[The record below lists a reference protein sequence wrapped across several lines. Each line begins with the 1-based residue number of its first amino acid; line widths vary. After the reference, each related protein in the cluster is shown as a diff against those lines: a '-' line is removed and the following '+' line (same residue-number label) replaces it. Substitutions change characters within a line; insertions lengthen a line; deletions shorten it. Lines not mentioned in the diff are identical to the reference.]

1 MTALTLSVGQFIA
14 ELSPHRIPAEAMR
27 IARLGFIDC
36 IGTMIAG
43 RNEDAVGIMRSTLAP
58 PPGPSSITFSAA
70 RAPAPEAAWINGVAA
85 HALDYDDV
93 ALRGHPST
101 VLVPAILA
109 EAEALDASGLEM
121 LVAYVAGYETW
132 AEMFRRDSG
141 LLHKKGWHPTG
152 LYGAVGAA
160 AACAKLRRLDARKA
174 AIAVALGAS
183 QSAGL
188 MANFGTMTKPFHAGR
203 SAHAGIM
210 AARLAD
216 AGFTAATDALEHP
229 QGFLHAISP
238 DGTEDR
244 TDGDRLGETWALL
257 TQGLGIKKYPT
268 CYCTHRAIDGMLD
281 LMAAHPVRAD
291 DVKQITVKISD
302 YFATVLRNHA
312 PDTGLAAKFSIE
324 FAMASGR
331 RPGTAAPGAHR
342 DHDGI
347 RPGTAR
353 RRLRRSG
360 DGGNHRRAGAG
371 GREGGPRHRPRD
383 PAAVGG
389 ADLRQIRRLPGG
401 RRHRHPR
408 RHAVRAADG
417 AGGHRGARS
426 GAGLKASL
434 HSSGRCHGGGETRRA
449 RDGQAARRATRSAPR
464 LTRRTLTV
472 RRSDPSTSAAS
483 SSVAST
489 AISTC
494 IVASERWDHMR
505 SGVRPCRA
513 KGSSTRGSR
522 PGSASASR
530 KKRTCARGAALAA
543 RGDDMGRGTP
553 ETTCA
558 KRTSQGPGC

>member
-14 ELSPHRIPAEAMR
+14 DLSPNRIPEEAMR

-58 PPGPSSITFSAA
+58 PAGPSSITFSAA

-291 DVKQITVKISD
+291 DVQQITVKISD

-324 FAMASGR
+324 FAMASGIVAR
-331 RPGTAAPGAHR
+331 RVGLRELTDDFVRRDDVQALMRRVRTETTTEYDPELPGAAFA
-342 DHDGI
+342 DQVTVETTDGRVLAGEKVTRATGHAT
-347 RPGTAR
+347 RPLSEAQIYDKFADC
-353 RRLRRSG
+353 LA
-360 DGGNHRRAGAG
+360 AGAT
-371 GREGGPRHRPRD
+371 D
-383 PAAVGG
+383 IPAATLF
-389 ADLRQIRRLPGG
+389 ARLK
-401 RRHRHPR
+401 
-408 RHAVRAADG
+408 
-417 AGGHRGARS
+417 
-426 GAGLKASL
+426 GLEGIA
-434 HSSGRCHGGGETRRA
+434 A
-449 RDGQAARRATRSAPR
+449 RDLAR
-464 LTRRTLTV
+464 V
-472 RRSDPSTSAAS
+472 
-483 SSVAST
+483 
-489 AISTC
+489 
-494 IVASERWDHMR
+494 
-505 SGVRPCRA
+505 
-513 KGSSTRGSR
+513 
-522 PGSASASR
+522 
-530 KKRTCARGAALAA
+530 
-543 RGDDMGRGTP
+543 
-553 ETTCA
+553 
-558 KRTSQGPGC
+558 

>member
-14 ELSPHRIPAEAMR
+14 DLSPNRIPEEAMR

-43 RNEDAVGIMRSTLAP
+43 RNEDAVGIMRNTLAP
-58 PPGPSSITFSAA
+58 PAGPSSITFSTA

-109 EAEALDASGLEM
+109 EAEALDATGLEM

-160 AACAKLRRLDARKA
+160 AACAKLRRLDAGKA

-203 SAHAGIM
+203 AAHAGIM

-244 TDGDRLGETWALL
+244 VSEARLGETWALL

-268 CYCTHRAIDGMLD
+268 CYCTHRAIDGVLD

-291 DVKQITVKISD
+291 DVQQITVKISD

-324 FAMASGR
+324 FAMASGIVAR
-331 RPGTAAPGAHR
+331 RVGLRELTDEFVRRDDIQALMRRVRTETTTEYDPELPGAAFA
-342 DHDGI
+342 DQVTVETTDGRGLAGEKVTRATGHAT
-347 RPGTAR
+347 RPLSEAQIYDKFADC
-353 RRLRRSG
+353 L
-360 DGGNHRRAGAG
+360 AVGAT
-371 GREGGPRHRPRD
+371 D
-383 PAAVGG
+383 IPAATLF
-389 ADLRQIRRLPGG
+389 ARLK
-401 RRHRHPR
+401 
-408 RHAVRAADG
+408 
-417 AGGHRGARS
+417 
-426 GAGLKASL
+426 GLEGIA
-434 HSSGRCHGGGETRRA
+434 A
-449 RDGQAARRATRSAPR
+449 RDLAR
-464 LTRRTLTV
+464 V
-472 RRSDPSTSAAS
+472 
-483 SSVAST
+483 
-489 AISTC
+489 
-494 IVASERWDHMR
+494 
-505 SGVRPCRA
+505 
-513 KGSSTRGSR
+513 
-522 PGSASASR
+522 
-530 KKRTCARGAALAA
+530 
-543 RGDDMGRGTP
+543 
-553 ETTCA
+553 
-558 KRTSQGPGC
+558 